1 MTTETNDENGQTR
14 RDGGTDGGAVDGGP
28 FTGCVGDGGQSR
40 REGIPADVATDTST
54 ATETAES

>member
-14 RDGGTDGGAVDGGP
+14 RDGGTDGGR